1 MNDEIRKKLDEPFAS
16 ALVKKRKG
24 PKGKWLSYVP
34 VTEYVRRLNEI
45 FAGDWSFEITHRE
58 QHEDHVLVQGRLIV
72 AGVTKCDIGGA
83 TLRRGDDGTL
93 QSLSDDFKAAAS
105 DCLKRCCR
113 LLGMGAELY
122 SDDPVDAPVPGATA
136 QENGERPAHAEN
148 GRGGRITVGQ
158 MRQLKELVA
167 ELGSD
172 WHSFRRWVQNE
183 RGVTVE
189 YASRGAASELI
200 QDLIGRA
207 RRQRANGHGHRQ
219 MNGRAS

>member
-1 MNDEIRKKLDEPFAS
+1 MNDDIRKKLYEPFAS

-72 AGVTKCDIGGA
+72 AGVTKCDIGG
-83 TLRRGDDGTL
+83 TNLKRTDDGSL
-93 QSLSDDFKAAAS
+93 LSLSDDFKAAAS

-113 LLGMGAELY
+113 LLGMGSELY
-122 SDDPVDAPVPGATA
+122 ADEPVDPVPA
-136 QENGERPAHAEN
+136 QLPPDGDDGQQNSPS
-148 GRGGRITVGQ
+148 RGGRITVGQ
-158 MRQLKELVA
+158 MRQLKELVT

-172 WHSFRRWVQNE
+172 WQAYRRWVRSE
-183 RGVTVE
+183 RGVNVE
-189 YASRGAASELI
+189 YSNRALASELI
-200 QDLIGRA
+200 DDLIGRA
-207 RRQRANGHGHRQ
+207 RRQRANGHGGRQ
-219 MNGRAS
+219 VNRRAS